1 MIAAVRFTAKTF
13 NEIADGFKSAIDR
26 IGELPPWLFVWW
38 GLTAITA
45 VLAAHA

>member
-13 NEIADGFKSAIDR
+13 NEIADGFKSAI
-26 IGELPPWLFVWW
+26 GWVAELPPWLFVWW
-38 GLTAITA
+38 GLTVIAA